1 MNRIILIG
9 NGFDLS
15 HNFPTGYHNF
25 LDYLWEKICKEVQA
39 ASFDTKFSN
48 KYISVSRVPRQWIPG
63 HSYDVLVKSLNYIG
77 KQISYNNKFLE
88 IITNHKNLKNWVD
101 IENEYYI
108 LLKETFKSEK
118 SKFTIE
124 DLNRDFENIKIELKE
139 YLLNVEKEYLENL
152 ITTGITN
159 NIGSKIYAPFRLR
172 DFSENS
178 INEKTNIEYAK
189 LKPIIDDIEHNNFS
203 LSDAEEL
210 QQKIISR
217 IGLKDSKQQLRKLL
231 LSDSAVNYFDLLP
244 ESILFLNF
252 NYTSTEKLY
261 LNKNDYDNFGSY
273 RDKRV
278 DIIHIHGSVDDSHL
292 NPIIFGFGDELDDD
306 YKEIEKLENNVYLD
320 NIKSI
325 KYLETENYKNLLQF
339 INSGKYQILLFGHS
353 CGTSDRTLLN
363 TLFENDNCDSIK
375 TFFYEWSNGNNYS
388 DIIRNISRNF
398 NNKAVMRD
406 KVVNKKYCEN
416 IS

>member
-15 HNFPTGYHNF
+15 HHFPTSYNNF
-25 LDYLWEKICKEVQA
+25 LDYLWEKIYKELQA
-39 ASFDTKFSN
+39 ADNNIKFNNEFIWVDGIPNEWNSGYTFDSLISSLK
-48 KYISVSRVPRQWIPG
+48 KYECR
-63 HSYDVLVKSLNYIG
+63 LNY
-77 KQISYNNKFLE
+77 NNHFLE
-88 IITNHKNLKNWVD
+88 IITNQKNIKNWVD
-101 IENEYYI
+101 IENEYYL
-108 LLKETFKSEK
+108 LLKETFKSEE
-118 SKFTIE
+118 SRFTIE
-124 DLNRDFENIKIELKE
+124 NLNKDFENIKIHLNNF
-139 YLLNVEKEYLENL
+139 LLDIEKEYLEKL
-152 ITTGITN
+152 INTGINN
-159 NIGSKIYAPFRLR
+159 NIGSKIYSPFKLK
-172 DFSENS
+172 DFTESS
-178 INEKTNIEYAK
+178 INEKTDIEYNK
-189 LKPIIDDIEHNNFS
+189 IKPSIKALEDNEITLQE
-203 LSDAEEL
+203 LEEL
-210 QQKIISR
+210 EQKIISR
-217 IGLKDSKQQLRKLL
+217 LGINATKKDLRKLL
-231 LSDSAVNYFDLLP
+231 SSESALNYFDLLP

-261 LNKNDYDNFGSY
+261 LNKNDYDDFGSY
-273 RDKRV
+273 KDKNIE
-278 DIIHIHGSVDDSHL
+278 IIHIHGSLDKNQA

-306 YKEIEKLENNVYLD
+306 YKLIEKLEDNVYLE

-339 INSGKYQILLFGHS
+339 INSGKYQIFLFGHS

-363 TLFENDNCDSIK
+363 TLFENDNCVSIK
-375 TFFYEWSNGNNYS
+375 PFFYQWEDGNNYS